1 MRLPDALQ
9 HPLGAKA
16 SVWASSSNGGHRAS
30 AQQGGC
36 RPAGTAHS
44 VWPPGGAVL
53 PPSPQAGP
61 GQPVGFTSTT
71 PGDISKDRLEGVMPT
86 PAAARHSGPATPDPA
101 GLDR

>member
-36 RPAGTAHS
+36 RPAGAARCLAS
-44 VWPPGGAVL
+44 WGCGAA
-53 PPSPQAGP
+53 PHPAAGP
-61 GQPVGFTSTT
+61 GQPAGFTSTT
-71 PGDISKDRLEGVMPT
+71 PGDISKDRLEV
-86 PAAARHSGPATPDPA
+86 
-101 GLDR
+101 